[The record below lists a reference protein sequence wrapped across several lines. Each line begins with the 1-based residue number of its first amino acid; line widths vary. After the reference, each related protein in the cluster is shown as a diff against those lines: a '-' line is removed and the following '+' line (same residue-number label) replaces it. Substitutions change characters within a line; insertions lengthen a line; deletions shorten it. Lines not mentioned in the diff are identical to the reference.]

1 MRICPALVNKSSASS
16 WLRQLCACFLYL
28 SEVVGEVDGSV
39 MVMRGEGIAKTSAK
53 GASHHY
59 RQTPPEDP
67 TELHEI
73 KLRVPLPRGSDAHLK
88 RLNLAIAADPK
99 VCAGRNSR
107 LSRHGDKV
115 EVWSGGR
122 SGLC

>member
-1 MRICPALVNKSSASS
+1 M
-16 WLRQLCACFLYL
+16 YL
-28 SEVVGEVDGSV
+28 SDVVGEVDGSV
-39 MVMRGEGIAKTSAK
+39 EVMRGEGIAKTSAK

-88 RLNLAIAADPK
+88 RLDLAIAADPE

-115 EVWSGGR
+115 KFGAAVAPGFVELSMLDTLTAQSR
-122 SGLC
+122 